1 MELNVSIEV
10 NQDLEA
16 AFLEHLRDAAAGMMA
31 ADQREAEELI
41 AHIERTKSEDWND
54 QAKAELALFLMF
66 RAGFQMGCGYT
77 ATEWSNE

>member
-1 MELNVSIEV
+1 MQLNVNIEV
-10 NQDLEA
+10 NQALED

-41 AHIERTKSEDWND
+41 AHIERTKAEDWNEE
-54 QAKAELALFLMF
+54 AKAELAMFLLF

-77 ATEWSNE
+77 ATEWSNK